1 MEAGMNA
8 SYSFREVKLQWLQ
21 QLSCAKDLSD
31 NAKSVALYIVTTH
44 LNGHT
49 EKAWP
54 SYKTIADATGK
65 SVKTIQRAIKDLELY
80 GWFKVQRG
88 NGVGH
93 NTEYRP
99 STETILRA
107 SQARA
112 KTDKIV
118 PLYPTKGGHNR
129 PTKRSDLSDQR
140 RQICPPN
147 PEKEKINKHNTRE
160 EQASQIHEYLP
171 IALVFL
177 SEHQTNQLNQWRDW
191 LKKNGFMSLEEL
203 STKTV
208 KSGRS
213 GHVLPGYWPPATG
226 SERETESLYF
236 FERRSAYMAQG
247 NPDSSLD
254 RRTL

>member
-1 MEAGMNA
+1 MNA

-21 QLSCAKDLSD
+21 QLSCDKGLSD
-31 NAKSVALYIVTTH
+31 NAKSVALYIITTH

-65 SVKTIQRAIKDLELY
+65 SVKTVQRAIKDLELY

-88 NGVGH
+88 NGLGN

-99 STETILRA
+99 SAETILRA
-107 SQARA
+107 SQARE

-118 PLYPTKGGHNR
+118 TLYPAKGGQSR
-129 PTKRSDLSDQR
+129 LVRRSDLSVEG

-147 PEKEKINKHNTRE
+147 PEKEKINKPNARE
-160 EQASQIHEYLP
+160 LQASQVSGYRQ
-171 IALVFL
+171 IAVVFVSDHQAAQL
-177 SEHQTNQLNQWRDW
+177 SQWRDW
-191 LKKNGFMSLEEL
+191 LQRNGFVSLEEL
-203 STKTV
+203 GTRSV

-213 GHVLPGYWPPATG
+213 GYTLPGYWPPASD
-226 SERETESLYF
+226 SECEAESLDF
-236 FERRSAYMAQG
+236 FRRQSANMAHG
-247 NPDSSLD
+247 NPGSGHT
-254 RRTL
+254 RRVS